1 MAKLLRRFRR
11 QPVEFV
17 EEGAEAG
24 GEYADR
30 PQTAAAVAKASVMIA
45 EAEAGP
51 QPRGRLELR
60 PAALIAVILVV
71 ALAVA
76 AALGLL
82 DQIPTDLVARWPWLL
97 VILGVLATVVG
108 LITSWSHAILGGP
121 ALAAVGLVALL
132 DAATIPSVG
141 LAIAG
146 ALLVALGLAVIVRG
160 LTTLQT

>member
-17 EEGAEAG
+17 EEGAAVGSET
-24 GEYADR
+24 ADR
-30 PQTAAAVAKASVMIA
+30 SQTAAAVAEAPMMIA

-97 VILGVLATVVG
+97 VILGALATVVG

-132 DAATIPSVG
+132 DTATISSVG
-141 LAIAG
+141 LAVAG
-146 ALLVALGLAVIVRG
+146 GLLVALGLAVIVRG